1 MHRIRISLLF
11 ITDLL
16 YSMKGTLANM
26 IELGGRNTEK
36 DIWGHWGGYPVILS
50 KNTYQHPCQNCGQGI
65 VRETYLGGTIYYC
78 PGVSAIGN
86 IKIFNFG
93 LWKKQYQLIPVS
105 VSAAENV

>member
-1 MHRIRISLLF
+1 
-11 ITDLL
+11 
-16 YSMKGTLANM
+16 MKGTLANM

-36 DIWGHWGGYPVILS
+36 DIWGHWGGYPFQKYVSTSVSELWAGNCPGNLS
-50 KNTYQHPCQNCGQGI
+50 GRND
-65 VRETYLGGTIYYC
+65 LLLS
-78 PGVSAIGN
+78 GVSAIGN